1 MELYAP
7 TLAAQNKWHKQS
19 RNFKVGDTVL
29 VTDSN
34 QLRKQYRL
42 ARIQEVFPSADG
54 QVRKVTLCYKNYKV
68 QGKTIEYSGG
78 GDTIIT
84 RSVHRL
90 ALLVP
95 VDG

>member
-1 MELYAP
+1 M
-7 TLAAQNKWHKQS
+7 
-19 RNFKVGDTVL
+19 L

-34 QLRKQYRL
+34 QLGKKYRL
-42 ARIQEVFPSADG
+42 ARVHKVFPSADG
-54 QVRKVTLCYKNYKV
+54 QVRRVALCYKNYKV
-68 QGKTIEYSGG
+68 QGKAIEYTGG

-95 VDG
+95 VDD